1 MMASPGGESDSM
13 KTKIIFVTGGVLSSL
28 GKGLSSASIAALMES
43 RGLTVANLKMDPYIN
58 VDPGTM
64 SPYQHGE
71 VYVTDD
77 GAETD
82 LDLGHYERFT
92 SQTTSRQSNFTT
104 GKVYESVIRKERRG
118 EYLGRTVQVIP
129 HITNEIKN
137 RVLRL
142 ATDTTDLLIVEVG
155 GTVGDIESLPFLEA
169 IRQLR
174 FDWGAEHVLYAHVTL
189 VPYIR
194 TADELKTKPTQHSVK
209 ELRSIGVQP
218 DILLCRSDRKLPADI
233 KAKIAL
239 FCNLPAERVFS
250 APDIDCI
257 YRLPL
262 LFSEEGLASA
272 ICEELNIW
280 TRNPDL
286 RVWEDVVQRFTN
298 PRATVRI
305 GIVGKYVHLVESY
318 KSLNEALAHGGI
330 THQARVQLEF
340 ISSDDL
346 EKGDMEPLNHVDA
359 ILVPGGFGERGSQ
372 GKIAAIQW
380 ARERK
385 VPFLGICLGMQMA
398 VVEFARNVLGLKGAN
413 SQEFDQDAAHP
424 VIHLMEEQKEVTMKG
439 GTMRL
444 GSYPCRIEEGSLA
457 NGIYGS
463 TEIAERHRHRY
474 EVNNA
479 YRDKLAAAGLRPTGT
494 SPDGLLCEIVEL
506 KGHPWFF
513 GCQFHPEYKSK
524 PNQPHPVFVAFVRA
538 ALEARSR
545 KDSGAEANGSSE
557 GARLAGT
564 ILQDPPGGVSVES

>member
-1 MMASPGGESDSM
+1 MASPGGDTDSM

-142 ATDTTDLLIVEVG
+142 ATDSTDLLIVEVG

-174 FDWGAEHVLYAHVTL
+174 FDWGADHVLYAHVTL
-189 VPYIR
+189 VPWIK

-257 YRLPL
+257 YKLPL
-262 LFSEEGLASA
+262 VFSEEGLANA

-286 RVWEDVVQRFTN
+286 RVWEDVVQRFMN
-298 PRATVRI
+298 PRGTARI

-318 KSLNEALAHGGI
+318 KSLNEALAHGGLA
-330 THQARVQLEF
+330 HHARVELTF

-346 EKGDMEPLNHVDA
+346 EKGDMEPLNGVDA

-398 VVEFARNVLGLKGAN
+398 VVEFARNVLGLKDAN
-413 SQEFDQDAAHP
+413 SQEFDQDAGHP

-444 GSYPCRIEEGSLA
+444 GSYPCRIDEGSLA
-457 NGIYGS
+457 NSIYGS
-463 TEIAERHRHRY
+463 TEIDERHRHRY

-506 KGHPWFF
+506 KDHPWFF

-545 KDSGAEANGSSE
+545 AEAGSDSE
-557 GARLAGT
+557 SAGGPQARLAGT
-564 ILQDPPGGVSVES
+564 LLQDPPGGVSVES

>member
-1 MMASPGGESDSM
+1 MEQR
-13 KTKIIFVTGGVLSSL
+13 
-28 GKGLSSASIAALMES
+28 GLSVS
-43 RGLTVANLKMDPYIN
+43 NLKMDPYIN

-92 SQTTSRQSNFTT
+92 TQTTGRENNFTT

-137 RVLRL
+137 RILRL
-142 ATDTTDLLIVEVG
+142 ATETTDLLIVVVG

-174 FDWGAEHVLYAHVTL
+174 FDWGRENVLYAHVTL
-189 VPYIR
+189 VPYLK

-218 DILLCRSDRKLPADI
+218 DFLLCRSDRPLPAEI
-233 KAKIAL
+233 KSKIAL

-250 APDIDCI
+250 APDVDTI

-262 LFSEEGLASA
+262 VFNAEGLGSA
-272 ICEELNIW
+272 ICQELNIW
-280 TRNPDL
+280 TRKPDL
-286 RVWEDVVQRFTN
+286 RIWEDVVERYMK
-298 PRATVRI
+298 PKATTRI

-318 KSLNEALAHGGI
+318 KSLNEALTHGGLS
-330 THQARVQLEF
+330 HQARVEVEF
-340 ISSDDL
+340 ISSDEL
-346 EKGDMEPLNHVDA
+346 EKGDMTPIAGVDA
-359 ILVPGGFGERGSQ
+359 ILVPGGFGERGSE
-372 GKIAAIQW
+372 GKIAAVRY
-380 ARERK
+380 AREHG
-385 VPFLGICLGMQMA
+385 VPYLGICLGMQMA
-398 VVEFARNVLGLKGAN
+398 VVEFARNVLGLEGAN
-413 SQEFDQDAAHP
+413 SREFDQSVEHA
-424 VIHLMEEQKEVTMKG
+424 VIDLMEEQKEITMKG

-444 GSYPCRIEEGSLA
+444 GSYPCRIEDGSLA
-457 NGIYGS
+457 HSVYGT
-463 TEIAERHRHRY
+463 TEINERHRHRY
-474 EVNNA
+474 EVNNS
-479 YRDKLAAAGLRPTGT
+479 YRDQLRAAGLHATGT

-524 PNQPHPVFVAFVRA
+524 PNQPHPVFTAFVRA
-538 ALEARSR
+538 ALESR
-545 KDSGAEANGSSE
+545 TRRESGSE
-557 GARLAGT
+557 TSKHARLADT
-564 ILQDPPGGVSVES
+564 ILQDAPGGVSAVES

>member
-1 MMASPGGESDSM
+1 M

-28 GKGLSSASIAALMES
+28 GKGLSSASIAALMEQ
-43 RGLTVANLKMDPYIN
+43 RGLSVSNLKMDPYIN

-92 SQTTSRQSNFTT
+92 TQTTGRENNFTT

-142 ATDTTDLLIVEVG
+142 ATETTDLLIVEVG

-174 FDWGAEHVLYAHVTL
+174 FDWGRENVLYAHVTL
-189 VPYIR
+189 VPYIK

-218 DILLCRSDRKLPADI
+218 DFLLCRSDRPLPADI
-233 KAKIAL
+233 KSKIAL

-250 APDIDCI
+250 APDVDTI

-262 LFSEEGLASA
+262 VFNEEGLGSA
-272 ICEELNIW
+272 ICQELNIW
-280 TRNPDL
+280 TRKPDL
-286 RVWEDVVQRFTN
+286 RVWEDVVERYMN
-298 PRATVRI
+298 PKATTRI

-318 KSLNEALAHGGI
+318 KSLNEALTHGALP
-330 THQARVQLEF
+330 HQARVELEF
-340 ISSDDL
+340 ISSDEL
-346 EKGDMEPLNHVDA
+346 EKGDMTPIAGVDA
-359 ILVPGGFGERGSQ
+359 ILVPGGFGERGSE
-372 GKIAAIQW
+372 GKIAAVRY
-380 ARERK
+380 AREHG
-385 VPFLGICLGMQMA
+385 VPYLGICLGMQMA
-398 VVEFARNVLGLKGAN
+398 VVEFARNVLGLKDAN
-413 SQEFDQDAAHP
+413 SREFDQSAEHA
-424 VIHLMEEQKEVTMKG
+424 VIDLMEEQKEITMKG

-457 NGIYGS
+457 FSVYGS
-463 TEIAERHRHRY
+463 TEINERHRHRY
-474 EVNNA
+474 EVNNS
-479 YRDKLAAAGLRPTGT
+479 YREQLAAAGLRATGT

-506 KGHPWFF
+506 KDHPWFF

-524 PNQPHPVFVAFVRA
+524 PNAPHPVFTAFVRA
-538 ALEARSR
+538 ALENHARR
-545 KDSGAEANGSSE
+545 ESGSE
-557 GARLAGT
+557 LSNHARLADT
-564 ILQDPPGGVSVES
+564 ILQDAPGGVSAVES